1 MIASHAR
8 SCAVR
13 GGALRGGLSRQ
24 VCGAMRVQSFATG
37 GAVTHAEPLVSDL
50 VLRALLRN
58 MKLLVGQR
66 GDKKRFKVLLVAPHD
81 VVGNHL
87 AKLEPALD
95 IQSVR
100 MGASFRFASAES
112 LSSRAS
118 RVLVLFGQLPPA
130 SAFTCP
136 RAACRRD

>member
-13 GGALRGGLSRQ
+13 GGALRVGLGRQ
-24 VCGAMRVQSFATG
+24 VCGAVRVQAFATG
-37 GAVTHAEPLVSDL
+37 GAITHAVPLVSDL

-81 VVGNHL
+81 IVGSHL

-95 IQSVR
+95 IQTVR
-100 MGASFRFASAES
+100 MGASLWLNSAAVAENS
-112 LSSRAS
+112 H
-118 RVLVLFGQLPPA
+118 
-130 SAFTCP
+130 AF
-136 RAACRRD
+136 